1 MDEMLPGGLVL
12 RTATADDVAAIEALS
27 IGAFGEREGVRSV
40 LDDPGRGVG
49 TFTVVTDGR
58 RVVSSL
64 CLLDETLRL
73 SGVDVP
79 CGQIEFVATDPS
91 YRRRGL
97 VRAQFERMHRWSA
110 ERGELLT
117 LVTGIPYFYRRLGYE
132 YALGLPDPFVPGWGA
147 RMAMPGGWAVRA
159 ATPDD
164 RAELERL
171 HDAMQAVSE
180 LVWVRTPRVWRVL
193 LSGQGEG
200 DVWVGVRE
208 GRVEASARVWGSEGL
223 HWVLDLAA
231 YGLDGGRAL
240 LAAALQRLPPGTVAL
255 FDRPG
260 TPPSALLVD
269 LCVPFERRVGIYAR
283 VPDPVRLLD
292 HLRPVLSQRLAAS
305 AFRDDRGSLPIACY
319 AFGLALDYAEGEVTA
334 VRAEP
339 GVEEPGPAEVGVPP
353 DLLATLILGRYGAR
367 ELARRHDDVQLGR
380 HAALLDVLFPRL
392 RTDLQL

>member
-1 MDEMLPGGLVL
+1 MDEVLSDGLVL
-12 RTATADDVAAIEALS
+12 RDATDHDVPAIEALS
-27 IGAFGEREGVRSV
+27 VGAFGEREGVRSV

-49 TFTVVTDGR
+49 VFSVVTDAG

-73 SGVDVP
+73 SGVEVP
-79 CGQIEFVATDPS
+79 CGQIEFVATDPE

-110 ERGELLT
+110 DRGELLT

-132 YALGLPDPFVPGWGA
+132 YALGLPEPFVPGWGA
-147 RMAMPGGWAVRA
+147 EMAMPGGWAVRA
-159 ATPDD
+159 AKPDD
-164 RAELERL
+164 LAELQRL
-171 HDAMQAVSE
+171 HSAMQAASE
-180 LVWVRTPRVWRVL
+180 LAWVRTPRVWRLL

-200 DVWVGVRE
+200 DIWVGVR
-208 GRVEASARVWGSEGL
+208 GGHVEASARLWTSEGL
-223 HWVLDLAA
+223 HWMLDLAA

-240 LAAALQRLPPGTVAL
+240 LAAALQRLPAGTVAI

-260 TPPSALLVD
+260 TPPSALLTD
-269 LCVPFERRVGIYAR
+269 LGVPFERRVGIYAR
-283 VPDPVRLLD
+283 VPDAVRLLD
-292 HLRPVLSQRLAAS
+292 HLRPLLSRRLAAS
-305 AFRDDRGSLPIACY
+305 PFGDDRGSLTIACY
-319 AFGLALDYAEGEVTA
+319 ASGFALDYEAGQVTA

-339 GVEEPGPAEVGVPP
+339 GVEEPGPSEVGVPP

-367 ELARRHDDVQLGR
+367 GLAHRHDDVQLGR
-380 HAALLDVLFPRL
+380 HAALMEVLFPRL